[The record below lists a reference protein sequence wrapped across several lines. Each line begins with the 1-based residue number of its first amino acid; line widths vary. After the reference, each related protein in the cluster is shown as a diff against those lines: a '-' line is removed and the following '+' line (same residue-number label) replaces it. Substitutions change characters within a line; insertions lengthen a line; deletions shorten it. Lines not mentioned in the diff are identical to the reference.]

1 MGGSSVHS
9 DVHFYCKICKLIP
22 TKGWV
27 GLKTGEKM
35 LTSYVNIPE
44 DIYKGS
50 KLYSLF
56 DELKDQSL

>member
-44 DIYKGS
+44 DIYKIYIRGRNYIVY
-50 KLYSLF
+50 LMN
-56 DELKDQSL
+56 

>member
-1 MGGSSVHS
+1 MQINSDEGVGGSEN
-9 DVHFYCKICKLIP
+9 
-22 TKGWV
+22 WR
-27 GLKTGEKM
+27 KM

-50 KLYSLF
+50 N

>member
-9 DVHFYCKICKLIP
+9 DVHFYCKICKLIL

-50 KLYSLF
+50 N